1 MGKNYVRS
9 VVVLL
14 VLTMVGCTNEKD
26 INTEAKIENKN
37 EIQNVVSVM
46 EAPLV
51 QEVEKSKEEKETIH
65 SVAPVEVKPKRPEI
79 KDVNLDV
86 KLLDYIWNKANENDF
101 AYTLILSMAKQ
112 ESNLNQDR
120 LNHNNNGTTDGGLM
134 QINSRSVK
142 WLAELAD
149 IKNPNV
155 YNDYHS
161 IDMAIAYLVE
171 ERNYWRKQRLSEEQV
186 FFATVLSYNRG
197 RAGATSYIRR
207 NGWHSEYVKNVLKY
221 KSEFEQ
227 NIL

>member
-101 AYTLILSMAKQ
+101 AYQ
-112 ESNLNQDR
+112 
-120 LNHNNNGTTDGGLM
+120 
-134 QINSRSVK
+134 
-142 WLAELAD
+142 
-149 IKNPNV
+149 
-155 YNDYHS
+155 
-161 IDMAIAYLVE
+161 
-171 ERNYWRKQRLSEEQV
+171 
-186 FFATVLSYNRG
+186 
-197 RAGATSYIRR
+197 
-207 NGWHSEYVKNVLKY
+207 
-221 KSEFEQ
+221 
-227 NIL
+227 